1 MALEFSFDQ
10 RQDLVLVRLIG
21 GLTLG
26 PQLTQFARRMT
37 ALFASQ
43 NMRGVLLDLR
53 GVDQIDS
60 AGLGELV
67 ILYTSSGEAGC
78 HLCLVQPT
86 DHILKLLE
94 TTRLANLFPKFSD
107 EHSAG
112 MWVRTQPP
120 QNVNRP
126 RPGGAEV

>member
-1 MALEFSFDQ
+1 MALDFFLDQ
-10 RQDLVLVRLIG
+10 RQDCVLVRLTG

-26 PQLTQFARRMT
+26 PQLTQLARRMA

-43 NMRGVLLDLR
+43 DVRGVLLDLR
-53 GVDQIDS
+53 GVAEIDS

-86 DHILKLLE
+86 DRILRLLE
-94 TTRLANLFPKFSD
+94 TTRLSNLFPKFAD
-107 EHSAG
+107 ERSAST
-112 MWVRTQPP
+112 WVRTQP
-120 QNVNRP
+120 RKL
-126 RPGGAEV
+126 